1 MKTVATKERR
11 PSVETLAEARRLFEE
26 HRAYCRDHIFKY
38 PKVPADTIKYY
49 FHWYRWM
56 LHDGRARNFDDFL
69 GKILVHKEL
78 ANGRFNF
85 ILYSYPFVGKKIK
98 RSDEI
103 TIQVTTLIFENIEQ
117 AKLLFEQEEISKE
130 DISHFL
136 ENKAVRVKIDNTQKN
151 ENSDKYGKKSDS
163 SESQIN
169 IENLSIDNRQQQ
181 INIANVTNITNIA
194 THNYYT
200 VDVQKDKRTILANA
214 TAISDDEILNQKTD
228 KKKGEVR
235 VEKIK
240 IPTKLFIAL
249 KKAGYIERSK
259 QKHDDKLKYKW
270 IKKASKNTGINKLSL
285 FDFCDLMGYFK
296 SKDTTAMV
304 AFVNANFE
312 LNKFVESSSFWRYN
326 QNKKSEFYTNLVD
339 IVNKHKNT

>member
-1 MKTVATKERR
+1 MKTEVR
-11 PSVETLAEARRLFEE
+11 PSVEILAEARRLFEE

-69 GKILVHKEL
+69 KKILVHKEL

-136 ENKAVRVKIDNTQKN
+136 ENKVVRVKIDNTQKN
-151 ENSDKYGKKSDS
+151 ENSDEYGKKSDS

-169 IENLSIDNRQQQ
+169 IEILNIDNRQQQ
-181 INIANVTNITNIA
+181 INIANVTNITNIV
-194 THNYYT
+194 TRNYYT
-200 VDVQKDKRTILANA
+200 VDVHKDKRTILANA
-214 TAISDDEILNQKTD
+214 TAISDDEILNQRPN

-259 QKHDDKLKYKW
+259 QKYEGKLKYKW
-270 IKKASKNTGINKLSL
+270 IKNCTRNKGVNRLSL
-285 FDFCDLMGYFK
+285 FVFCGLMDYFK
-296 SKDTTAMV
+296 GNDRVM
-304 AFVNANFE
+304 FINANFE
-312 LNKFVESSSFWRYN
+312 FETLIKSSDFGRYD
-326 QNKKSEFYTNLVD
+326 QGETSEFYAGLVD